1 MSSAKPL
8 LVDDDRSVPPL
19 RTLVVD
25 DYAPFRRFICS
36 TLEKRLRLQIV
47 GEASDGL
54 EAVRK
59 VEELQPDLIVL
70 DIGLPKLN
78 GFEVARRIRK
88 LCPKSEILFVSQ
100 ESSADVAQEGLS
112 LGARGYVVKARA
124 GSELL
129 AAVEA
134 VCQGRHFISSG
145 LSGRREA
152 NEAQAPDHARHYEIL
167 PSLVSMNAEVS
178 RSHEVE
184 FYSDDA
190 AFLVGFSRFIE
201 SALLTGKAVIVASTE
216 SHQKSLLEK
225 LREHGI
231 NVGAAIEQG
240 RYLPLDV
247 AEILP
252 TFMVNDLPDPVRF
265 LSVVGDLIVAASR
278 ATGGKQSRVAICG
291 ESASILWAKGKADAA
306 IQVEQ
311 LCNQLTER
319 YGMEILCGFSLS
331 DFFREEDK
339 QIFRR
344 ICSESEPSS
353 AR

>member
-1 MSSAKPL
+1 MSSPKPL
-8 LVDDDRSVPPL
+8 LADDDRSAPTL

-36 TLEKRLRLQIV
+36 TLEKRLSLQIV

-59 VEELQPDLIVL
+59 VEQLQPDLIVL

-88 LCPKSEILFVSQ
+88 LCPESEILFVSQ

-124 GSELL
+124 ASELL

-145 LSGRREA
+145 LSGCRFTD
-152 NEAQAPDHARHYEIL
+152 APDAHSRDHDEIL
-167 PSLVSMNAEVS
+167 PSLVPIKTEIA

-184 FYSDDA
+184 FYSGDA
-190 AFLVGFSRFIE
+190 AFLVGFARFIE
-201 SALLTGKAVIVASTE
+201 SALLAGKAVIVASTE
-216 SHQKSLLEK
+216 SHHKSLLERLEK
-225 LREHGI
+225 CGADI
-231 NVGAAIEQG
+231 AAAIERG
-240 RYLPLDV
+240 LYLPLDV
-247 AEILP
+247 NEILS
-252 TFMVNDLPDPVRF
+252 TFIVNDLPDPVRF
-265 LSVVGDLIVAASR
+265 LSIVGDLIVTAAR
-278 ATGGKQSRVAICG
+278 ATGGKPSRVAICG
-291 ESASILWAKGKADAA
+291 ECASILWAEGKADAA

-339 QIFRR
+339 HIFQR

>member
-8 LVDDDRSVPPL
+8 LADDDRSVPRL

-25 DYAPFRRFICS
+25 DYAPFRRFIRS
-36 TLEKRLRLQIV
+36 TLEKKLDLQIV

-54 EAVRK
+54 DAVRK

-78 GFEVARRIRK
+78 GFEVARRIRN
-88 LCPKSEILFVSQ
+88 LRPESEILFVSQ
-100 ESSADVAQEGLS
+100 ESSSDVAQEGLS

-124 GSELL
+124 ASELL

-145 LSGRREA
+145 LSGHLTDASASHHGCR
-152 NEAQAPDHARHYEIL
+152 NEVLQPLAPNKVGIT
-167 PSLVSMNAEVS
+167 

-184 FYSDDA
+184 FYSNDA
-190 AFLVGFSRFIE
+190 AFLVGFTRFIE
-201 SALLTGKAVIVASTE
+201 SALLAGKAVIVASTE

-225 LREHGI
+225 LREHGV

-265 LSVVGDLIVAASR
+265 LSVVGDLIEDASR
-278 ATGGKQSRVAICG
+278 ATRGKQSRVAICG
-291 ESASILWAKGKADAA
+291 ESASILWAEGKADAA

-311 LCNQLTER
+311 LCNRLTER

-339 QIFRR
+339 QIFQR
-344 ICSESEPSS
+344 ICSESEPSP